1 MLAEKIKEYRL
12 KAGLTQGELA
22 EAVGYDRSTVTKWE
36 NGSKEPLATTV
47 KAIAIALNINV
58 AQLYE

>member
-36 NGSKEPLATTV
+36 NGSKEPLAITV